1 MNTLISRLPIKRS
14 QKLNMMN
21 GSAKC
26 LLRLIGLISPSTRLE
41 IIHLAPKNWPVFQDI
56 VKQSKLEPVV
66 KVCKKCGETKQ
77 LSSFHKHRG
86 CKYGYNTVCKECRK
100 PISQREWSIK
110 PYQQKILSRAK
121 SRAAKR
127 GLEFNLTI
135 EDIIIPAIC
144 PVFKKP
150 IVVPSIDRIDSS
162 KGYVRGNIVTGKQIG
177 RAHV

>member
-1 MNTLISRLPIKRS
+1 M
-14 QKLNMMN
+14 
-21 GSAKC
+21 
-26 LLRLIGLISPSTRLE
+26 
-41 IIHLAPKNWPVFQDI
+41 
-56 VKQSKLEPVV
+56 EPVV

-121 SRAAKR
+121 SRAAKK

-162 KGYVRGNIVTGKQIG
+162 KGYVRGNIRIIEN
-177 RAHV
+177 RANVLKNNATVMELQLVLEDLTI